1 MVWELYYM
9 YNIIFNWVWVL
20 LKCRIYVDMNY
31 GWYFDN
37 KIDNFVK
44 LMDKEIIDGIF
55 LISKIG

>member
-1 MVWELYYM
+1 
-9 YNIIFNWVWVL
+9 
-20 LKCRIYVDMNY
+20 MNR